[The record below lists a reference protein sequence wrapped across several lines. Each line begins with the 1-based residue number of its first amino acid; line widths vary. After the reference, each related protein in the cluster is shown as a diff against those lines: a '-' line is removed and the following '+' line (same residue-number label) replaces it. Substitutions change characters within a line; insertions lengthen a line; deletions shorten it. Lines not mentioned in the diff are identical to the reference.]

1 MSASP
6 GAVAAVARL
15 VPATRSTRPRLSSG
29 TRTGSRASSGEG
41 CLGMSLHY
49 HGLSLLWRTSGLVA
63 LQEEM
68 RENLVLQFSRTHSSI
83 LSRLFLAVDRDEM
96 KDT

>member
-1 MSASP
+1 
-6 GAVAAVARL
+6 
-15 VPATRSTRPRLSSG
+15 
-29 TRTGSRASSGEG
+29 
-41 CLGMSLHY
+41 MSLHY